1 MPLCISQRARN
12 LRIPGARLP
21 DRPAF
26 DRRKQAFFG
35 AARIGDDVCCLVS
48 TFLIGTCK
56 NNGSVGLFMVMALSE
71 GIRVPLFPSLTI
83 RANTLMGPKYV
94 TVQDL

>member
-1 MPLCISQRARN
+1 
-12 LRIPGARLP
+12 
-21 DRPAF
+21 
-26 DRRKQAFFG
+26 
-35 AARIGDDVCCLVS
+35 
-48 TFLIGTCK
+48 
-56 NNGSVGLFMVMALSE
+56 MVMALSE

>member
-1 MPLCISQRARN
+1 M
-12 LRIPGARLP
+12 
-21 DRPAF
+21 
-26 DRRKQAFFG
+26 
-35 AARIGDDVCCLVS
+35 S